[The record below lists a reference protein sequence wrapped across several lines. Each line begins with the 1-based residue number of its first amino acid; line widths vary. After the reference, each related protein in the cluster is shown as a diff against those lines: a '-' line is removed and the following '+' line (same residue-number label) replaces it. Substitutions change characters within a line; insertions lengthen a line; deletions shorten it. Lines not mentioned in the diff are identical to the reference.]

1 MSKWKNISLFKFQQI
16 ETINASNEY
25 DNLNKV
31 LFSACVVFGMTE
43 HQLDTAG
50 IKRASKVIGK
60 VNRIFSSEFQ
70 PITSDRIGKYIL
82 QYDVSALTFGQYIEL
97 SFFLQGGVGKAHYS
111 LASISRT
118 RLGKYKTAGH
128 WKRAEYFLSRPAEI
142 TIGCLKTLMAG
153 FEKFNKEYKGL
164 FGLDAEAYET
174 ETQHDPFNKRYG
186 WTYSASCVAEYERIT
201 LDDAFG
207 LPVRQALND
216 LAYLKAKVIYE
227 AKERKKMMR
236 EHNI

>member
-16 ETINASNEY
+16 ETINASAEY

-31 LFSACVVFGMTE
+31 LFSACVVFDMTE

-50 IKRASKVIGK
+50 IKKASKVIGK

-97 SFFLQGGVGKAHYS
+97 SFFLQGGVSKAHYS
-111 LASISRT
+111 LASIGRT
-118 RLGKYKTAGH
+118 RFGKYKTAGH
-128 WKRAEYFLSRPAEI
+128 WRRAEYFLSRTAEI

-164 FGLDAEAYET
+164 FGLDGDTYDPEAEK
-174 ETQHDPFNKRYG
+174 DLFNKRYG

-227 AKERKKMMR
+227 AKERKRMMR
-236 EHNI
+236 EHKI